1 MFSERGAG
9 ILACLILL
17 AGCSKKQDSFER
29 IAIPPFENLAADP
42 GLDWMSRGFSE
53 LVSLQFTGLPA
64 AHPLNVTSQRDA
76 AAVGATEILQGYFYR
91 QGGRLRVEAVLED
104 AGSHQ
109 TAKSASASGP
119 EAEGIL
125 PLARSLALQLD
136 GGARPLGALNDTALR
151 AFVEARTAAN
161 AAAGAKA
168 FERAAAADP
177 SFGAAYVAWVQWLL
191 SHGDRAGAREVITA
205 AARRGSQIPEVE
217 RAHLG
222 LLEAM
227 LQGDRAAQYRA
238 LVALSKVTPADSE
251 VFRNLGELDLMAH
264 RYPAAVDSYTK
275 AAARSPEDVLLLNQL
290 GYAQSYARD
299 LEGASKTLRRYR
311 ELRPRDANPSDSLG
325 DVHYYLGRFSEA
337 EKFYLEASGK
347 DPSFLGGGDL
357 YKAAWARLMT
367 GDRKGADQ
375 FFGRFL
381 EFRRAAGDSLVE
393 YRQAEWEYLSGRR
406 KEAETRLEQFVKAQA
421 APGAVSLAWSELSI
435 WRLASGDRARA
446 HEYAGHAV
454 AAAPNPGSQML
465 AEMCRFLAQP
475 NASASEWALRA
486 QRAFP
491 NPAQAAAKQYALAYA
506 LLLDRQFAA
515 AVPALRQLYD
525 QTPPSSSEPLNV
537 LLAWALIESKQAGQ
551 VGDLLNTYPI
561 PRPEGEQ
568 PFYCLGFPRLFE
580 LRGIALR

>member
-17 AGCSKKQDSFER
+17 TGCSKKQDSFER

-76 AAVGATEILQGYFYR
+76 AAVGATQVLNGYFYR
-91 QGGRLRVEAVLED
+91 HGGRLRVEAELED
-104 AGSHQ
+104 AGSHR

-136 GGARPLGALNDTALR
+136 GGARPLGALNDAALR

-191 SHGDRAGAREVITA
+191 SHGDRAGAREVVAA

-217 RAHLG
+217 RARLG

-227 LQGDRAAQYRA
+227 LQGDRVAQYRA
-238 LVALSKVTPADSE
+238 LVALSKLTPADSE

-264 RYPAAVDSYTK
+264 RYPAAVDSYNK

-290 GYAQSYARD
+290 GYAHSYARD

-337 EKFYLEASGK
+337 EKSYLEAFGK

-406 KEAETRLEQFVKAQA
+406 KEAEARLEQFVKAQA
-421 APGAVSLAWSELSI
+421 APGAASLAWSQLSI
-435 WRLASGDRARA
+435 WRLESGDRARA
-446 HEYAGHAV
+446 REC
-454 AAAPNPGSQML
+454 AARALTTASNPGSRLL

-475 NASASEWALRA
+475 DASASEWALRA
-486 QRAFP
+486 ERAFP
-491 NPAQAAAKQYALAYA
+491 TPAQAVAKQYALAYA

-525 QTPPSSSEPLNV
+525 QTPPSSSDPLNV